1 MYAEEH
7 TVVLS
12 IHVTR
17 PFVTAVN
24 FVGFYFGMF
33 LVPLMGCHAVEW
45 PLECGAVACGR
56 RCLHLAEVVD
66 GNTRQRSKQ
75 NQ

>member
-1 MYAEEH
+1 MYVDPD

-12 IHVTR
+12 IHVTC
-17 PFVTAVN
+17 PFVPAVN

-33 LVPLMGCHAVEW
+33 LVPLMGCHVAEW
-45 PLECGAVACGR
+45 LLECGAVGCG

-66 GNTRQRSKQ
+66 RNSRQRSDK